1 MLSKKKQKLDDFLNE
16 ILRLMSK
23 HANRIYKYMDT
34 FDEHLKN
41 LDNLITAT
49 ENNMQ
54 NIDNHVKELTTHV
67 RSVTSRLDMF
77 DLYPKEIVMY
87 GKMLNKYSKKFDD
100 YLIEAR
106 EFRQSLSDYIKKLSE
121 NNQIIREFST
131 SLHSYLKLIY
141 NLLYPLK
148 FDDFKEE
155 LLKLGINIEKIEKI
169 KHVDSEGKFL
179 VKDSHIEFNIYK
191 SENQNYLLEI
201 KNFVDNEIAEF
212 LIYKSKIFSSINNE
226 NFKKVVLALVIEKD
240 AYNLLQNK
248 GFNVIYKFII

>member
-1 MLSKKKQKLDDFLNE
+1 
-16 ILRLMSK
+16 
-23 HANRIYKYMDT
+23 
-34 FDEHLKN
+34 
-41 LDNLITAT
+41 
-49 ENNMQ
+49 
-54 NIDNHVKELTTHV
+54 
-67 RSVTSRLDMF
+67 MF

-179 VKDSHIEFNIYK
+179 TKDSHIEFNIYK

-212 LIYKSKIFSSINNE
+212 LIYKSNKIFSSINNE
-226 NFKKVVLALVIEKD
+226 NLKKVVLALVIEKD